1 MKNGY
6 KTLEKAE
13 ENRKK
18 WNEIVKRT
26 NKSEELKSEIKNI
39 NTLWVARKVIKA
51 FNDYSKILSEAKYK
65 IKHVEGLKILTLK
78 EMFQRLSI
86 AITQVKAAIFMNS
99 KNSKTPD
106 PYRLLLNL
114 TYKKILKRNDKDVAL
129 SNLSI

>member
-18 WNEIVKRT
+18 WNEIVTRT

-39 NTLWVARKVIKA
+39 NILWVARKVIKA

-65 IKHVEGLKILTLK
+65 IKHVEGLKTLTLK

-86 AITQVKAAIFMNS
+86 AITQVKAANRS
-99 KNSKTPD
+99 KN
-106 PYRLLLNL
+106 LLNEIRQIIFFCMEQSKL
-114 TYKKILKRNDKDVAL
+114 LKKYIT
-129 SNLSI
+129 I

>member
-6 KTLEKAE
+6 TTLEKAK

-65 IKHVEGLKILTLK
+65 IKHVEGLKTLTLK

-86 AITQVKAAIFMNS
+86 AITQVKAANRS
-99 KNSKTPD
+99 KN
-106 PYRLLLNL
+106 LLNEIRQIIFFCMEQSKL
-114 TYKKILKRNDKDVAL
+114 LKKYIT
-129 SNLSI
+129 I